1 MVATLKNMRLTGLVV
16 IWIFALAYFAV
27 RSPGFFSLANVS
39 SILQF
44 STLLALVTLGQT
56 LVILAGGGGID
67 LSVGGIVSL
76 AGLAIASLIKQ
87 GTPAFLAEIAGV
99 LFGGILGSI
108 NGLIITRLRLLPL
121 IVTLG
126 TFYAYNGLALA
137 LTGGAPIT

>member
-1 MVATLKNMRLTGLVV
+1 MVAAFKNMRLAGLVA
-16 IWIFALAYFAV
+16 IWIFALAFYAI
-27 RSPGFFSLANVS
+27 RSPAFFSLANVS

-76 AGLAIASLIKQ
+76 SGLAIA
-87 GTPAFLAEIAGV
+87 FLLKAGMPGFAAALAGV
-99 LFGGILGSI
+99 VFGGILGCI
-108 NGLIITRLRLLPL
+108 NGLVITRLRLVPL

-126 TFYAYNGLALA
+126 T
-137 LTGGAPIT
+137 